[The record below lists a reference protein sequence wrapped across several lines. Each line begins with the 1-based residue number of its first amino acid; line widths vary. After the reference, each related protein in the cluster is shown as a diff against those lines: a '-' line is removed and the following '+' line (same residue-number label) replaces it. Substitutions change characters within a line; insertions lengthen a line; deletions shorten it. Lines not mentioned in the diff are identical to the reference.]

1 MIQSWGAQPAA
12 KFPALTIPAL
22 LGAGLSPG
30 RREGAE
36 KESAVSGA
44 QGMRGRLVGA
54 AGWVSLAFQSGLL
67 PCG

>member
-1 MIQSWGAQPAA
+1 M
-12 KFPALTIPAL
+12 
-22 LGAGLSPG
+22 SPG